1 MNSMKKFTTRGI
13 VACVFM
19 ALVVI
24 FTLFS
29 NMFVLGGEILE
40 QVEVVVKA
48 LEDDLDYYDTDDLEE
63 YFEELGYDGHAVE
76 AGVKLGKFFYGI
88 EDGKFSA
95 FDIIS
100 GISCFSAMKKAPELG
115 LGMEGTTAISVIL
128 ILAIVLT
135 VVYLA
140 IPLLGILYLVLHFL
154 GRKNKGVPVLVLLAA
169 YVGLVGGITTLI
181 TLANEIKITISFLH
195 VIALGFAIASVA
207 LWKVEKTP
215 QLQMPYQAENM

>member
-95 FDIIS
+95 FDII
-100 GISCFSAMKKAPELG
+100 
-115 LGMEGTTAISVIL
+115 
-128 ILAIVLT
+128 
-135 VVYLA
+135 VVFLVS
-140 IPLLGILYLVLHFL
+140 PL
-154 GRKNKGVPVLVLLAA
+154 
-169 YVGLVGGITTLI
+169 
-181 TLANEIKITISFLH
+181 
-195 VIALGFAIASVA
+195 
-207 LWKVEKTP
+207 
-215 QLQMPYQAENM
+215 